1 MHMTTCR
8 KKVMDVKIVTS
19 DAKVFLVPPE
29 IAAKSGVIEKM
40 IDMVDDGQVIPL
52 QEIDSDAFVRVLEYL
67 KTDAFQAPE
76 SDEDLLAV
84 VVAANF
90 LDVKTLL
97 DTACQEVAD
106 RIKGKSPEEI
116 RQIFGLENTYTPEEE
131 AKVRQAN
138 AWAFE

>member
-1 MHMTTCR
+1 
-8 KKVMDVKIVTS
+8 MDVKIVTS

>member
-1 MHMTTCR
+1 MTTCR